1 MKTDATKLVILPSES
16 IASDIGIFPTN
27 SLIAIKLKF
36 VRKVVP
42 AKTKAK
48 KAVKVPQKVPEGVPS
63 NEDASFEVPGKVET
77 KSRLGTNF
85 ITVEAA

>member
-42 AKTKAK
+42 AKTKA
-48 KAVKVPQKVPEGVPS
+48 VKIPQKVPEGVPS
-63 NEDASFEVPGKVET
+63 NEDASIEVPGKVET